1 MINELINNGDFKMIV
16 EISKGYQITI
26 PAEIRNELGLGI
38 GTPLEV
44 KKEDGKIVFSPI
56 KENMQELFLNAKKM
70 MPKKKMSVA
79 EMEKLNEKLFR

>member
-1 MINELINNGDFKMIV
+1 MIV

-26 PAEIRNELGLGI
+26 PAEIRNQLGLGI

-56 KENMQELFLNAKKM
+56 KENMQELFMNAKKII
-70 MPKKKMSVA
+70 PKKKMTITD
-79 EMEKLNEKLFR
+79 MEKLNEKLFR